1 MNPRKFWLSREVFL
15 GSLFVI
21 LLVVPVIVFGSSK
34 QIFVDKDAKGNENG
48 TASHPYH
55 SISRALKEAKS
66 GTEVFIAKGTYKE
79 NITIPKNVELF
90 GIKKDV
96 GDVVIKAD
104 NDDKPTVEMK
114 DDAEI
119 NHITI
124 EGGRHGV
131 RVLEDAKAKIFHVVV
146 KKSNRDGIH
155 IDSASRDKNHRVLI
169 DDAEVRDNDRTGIYA
184 EKRDIVIINSTIR
197 NNGSD
202 GIDLAAGMK
211 AYLADNRMNSNKGS
225 GAKLIL
231 DDASIYGKKNSF
243 RDNKREGMEVSAFG
257 KTGTIELKRTSLI
270 NNDRYGV
277 ARLGRTSSGMTQFGN
292 LSFGIGINASRFEGN
307 NLGSI
312 SAIVRGF

>member
-1 MNPRKFWLSREVFL
+1 MKVRNFWLSKEVLL
-15 GSLFVI
+15 GSLFAI
-21 LLVVPVIVFGSSK
+21 FLVVPIIALGNSK

-90 GIKKDV
+90 GVKKDV

-114 DDAEI
+114 DDSEI
-119 NHITI
+119 NHLTI

-131 RVLEDAKAKIFHVVV
+131 RVLEDAKVKIFHVTV

-169 DDAEVRDNDRTGIYA
+169 DDVEVRDNDRTGIFA
-184 EKRDIVIINSTIR
+184 EKRDIVIINSDIR

-202 GIDLAAGMK
+202 GIDLAFGMK
-211 AYLADNRMNSNKGS
+211 AYLAENRMNNNKGS

-243 RDNKREGMEVSAFG
+243 RDNKREGIEVSAFG
-257 KTGTIELKRTSLI
+257 KTGTIELKRTSLVS
-270 NNDRYGV
+270 NGRYGV

-292 LSFGIGINASRFEGN
+292 LSFGIGVNESRFEGN
-307 NLGSI
+307 TLGNL
-312 SAIVRGF
+312 SAVVRGF